1 MFMVNIYLLNHL
13 IDLSL
18 FIRLFWLL
26 LLSNHFLFLRLDL
39 NFDRFLSLIFYDSIK
54 INLLF
59 LIFKRI
65 SALLSFNN
73 INFSNFL
80 LCFDTIVLNQ
90 LSNLFILYLIL
101 NFIWF
106 IIISL
111 RICQISMLSHL
122 YFFGLIK
129 LLIIFMMF
137 NRDKISWR
145 WNLFRMKLC

>member
-1 MFMVNIYLLNHL
+1 MVNIYLLNHL

-137 NRDKISWR
+137 NWDKISWR